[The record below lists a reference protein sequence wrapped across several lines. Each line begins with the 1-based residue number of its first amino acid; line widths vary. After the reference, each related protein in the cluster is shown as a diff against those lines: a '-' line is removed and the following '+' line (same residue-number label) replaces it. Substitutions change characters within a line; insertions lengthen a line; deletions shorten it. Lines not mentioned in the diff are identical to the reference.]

1 MEHPVGCRLS
11 RLDPHQLPSPSWGRY
26 LPPGLSPLYACMH
39 TGVICQCVLLMS
51 CLVHLHASIVKQ
63 ADKMQAHAA
72 VYSPVPSFRLDR
84 HRRAWMDPLD
94 CLAAPGPG
102 PQSFE
107 PNLARQA
114 PGGACR
120 EPCPGGACRGECL
133 HSTTCQVV
141 CLCWRAF
148 GRPCAPCSTNTN
160 TAARLGELQQ
170 NTTKQM
176 VVAGG
181 YELN

>member
-1 MEHPVGCRLS
+1 
-11 RLDPHQLPSPSWGRY
+11 
-26 LPPGLSPLYACMH
+26 MH

-72 VYSPVPSFRLDR
+72 VYSQVPSFRLDP

-114 PGGACR
+114 PGGCMKRALPR
-120 EPCPGGACRGECL
+120 WSLQGEMPALHNLSGGVL
-133 HSTTCQVV
+133 V
-141 CLCWRAF
+141 L
-148 GRPCAPCSTNTN
+148 
-160 TAARLGELQQ
+160 ARLWPSLCSLQ
-170 NTTKQM
+170 
-176 VVAGG
+176 
-181 YELN
+181 